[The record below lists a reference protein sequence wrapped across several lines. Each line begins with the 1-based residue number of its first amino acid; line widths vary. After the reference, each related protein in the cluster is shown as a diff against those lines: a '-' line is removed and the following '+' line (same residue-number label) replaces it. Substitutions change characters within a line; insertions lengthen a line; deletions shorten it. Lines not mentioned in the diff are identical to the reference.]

1 MSGRNLTLLL
11 RHIIS
16 SKNVATWKSIKDFR
30 QCPANPSMSTG
41 IFPFSSVSLV
51 TNSIVMVE
59 FPSAV
64 DCKRSLKII
73 ILKLLIAL
81 KIIMFANVLDLF
93 FEAVAIFQ
101 NFSGIN
107 SVDRFL
113 LRDLPKEDFKRKGLE
128 QIRVLEIY
136 NPAIGKA
143 FLSHSIFQ
151 TFKED

>member
-1 MSGRNLTLLL
+1 
-11 RHIIS
+11 
-16 SKNVATWKSIKDFR
+16 
-30 QCPANPSMSTG
+30 
-41 IFPFSSVSLV
+41 
-51 TNSIVMVE
+51 
-59 FPSAV
+59 
-64 DCKRSLKII
+64 
-73 ILKLLIAL
+73 
-81 KIIMFANVLDLF
+81 MFANVLDLF